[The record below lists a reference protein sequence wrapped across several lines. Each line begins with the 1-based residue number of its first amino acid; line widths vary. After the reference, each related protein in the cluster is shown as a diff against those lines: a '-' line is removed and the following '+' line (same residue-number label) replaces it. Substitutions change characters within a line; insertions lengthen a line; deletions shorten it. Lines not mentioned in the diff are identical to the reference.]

1 MKSSASISIVFFLK
15 IDIMSGVLIIK
26 SGDVVY
32 LSYIFPD
39 DF

>member
-1 MKSSASISIVFFLK
+1 
-15 IDIMSGVLIIK
+15 MSGVLIK

-39 DF
+39 DFWLFQKSSSIIIITQ